1 MREENE
7 RKKCANHAREKKET
21 KFVRELVSEYYS
33 LNIYIYIY
41 IYIFLTTAT
50 STEQIK
56 DDGI

>member
-41 IYIFLTTAT
+41 IFLTTAT

>member
-41 IYIFLTTAT
+41 IYIFNYGNKHRAN
-50 STEQIK
+50 
-56 DDGI
+56 